1 MILRKVKQEPEVPG
15 EVISPHDGCLSLG
28 GASSQ
33 LCHVCGGAADRSSK
47 LRSYQSN
54 QYQEPTPVSHWW
66 FIVFVLRDCHEK
78 SRLDIVFLKKLKSKG
93 NLTMYIHAVNM
104 HLRLVHNFFQ
114 NRI

>member
-1 MILRKVKQEPEVPG
+1 MTDASHWVGPPASFATYVAVLQTEVPSFAP
-15 EVISPHDGCLSLG
+15 INLI
-28 GASSQ
+28 
-33 LCHVCGGAADRSSK
+33 
-47 LRSYQSN
+47 
-54 QYQEPTPVSHWW
+54 VSHWW